1 MRFMPCLVLCLL
13 AGCADEKLAVAPAA
27 GVDLSGH
34 WKLNIADSDDPQRVG
49 AAMASATAGAGPG
62 GAGGSGRRGGRGGGA
77 PGGGVPGGG
86 STGSADGF
94 SAGPV
99 GGSSLPVTAL
109 SEMFHWPGSDL
120 VIKQLGGVAAFTSN
134 DDNRVYQPGKAS
146 QKKHK
151 HGPQQVVGWSGAT
164 LVVQVEPDD
173 DRPPFEEHYNLTD
186 DGKRLVQLIVLKGG
200 RLSGFTMSRV
210 WDRVE

>member
-1 MRFMPCLVLCLL
+1 LL
-13 AGCADEKLAVAPAA
+13 AGCADEKLAVAPSP

-34 WKLNIADSDDPQRVG
+34 WKLNIADSDDPLRVG
-49 AAMASATAGAGPG
+49 SAMASATAGAGPG
-62 GAGGSGRRGGRGGGA
+62 GAGGGGRRGGRGGGS
-77 PGGGVPGGG
+77 PGGGAPGGGG
-86 STGSADGF
+86 STGSGDGF
-94 SAGPV
+94 GAGPV
-99 GGSSLPVTAL
+99 GGSTLPVSAL
-109 SEMFHWPGSDL
+109 SEMFHWPGNDL

-146 QKKHK
+146 QKKHR
-151 HGPQQVVGWSGAT
+151 HGPQQVVGWSGST

-186 DGKRLVQLIVLKGG
+186 DGKRLVQLIELKGG

>member
-1 MRFMPCLVLCLL
+1 MRLIPCLVLCLL
-13 AGCADEKLAVAPAA
+13 AGCAEEKLAVAPAA

-34 WKLNIADSDDPQRVG
+34 WKLNIADSDDPQRVS

-62 GAGGSGRRGGRGGGA
+62 GAGGSGGRRGGRGGGGGA
-77 PGGGVPGGG
+77 PGGGGSAGG
-86 STGSADGF
+86 SSDVFG
-94 SAGPV
+94 AGPV
-99 GGSSLPVTAL
+99 GGMSLPVSAL

-164 LVVQVEPDD
+164 LVMQVEPDD

-186 DGKRLVQLIVLKGG
+186 DGQRLVQLIILKGG
-200 RLSGFTMSRV
+200 RISGFTMSRV